1 MYDKKN
7 MRQGRKAEKT
17 VQKKQE
23 KLPSEI
29 YFYLKGRGI
38 GQRDIL
44 YTAETDLDQEG
55 DFADGYLV
63 LTGKGLGV
71 FLAPASE
78 DRVRYFRGSITRAKG
93 ILEEDEPGAAFGA
106 EMYGAAEGKD
116 GKAPVA
122 GTGFGTGSPDT
133 EEILPEGWKAR
144 FIPLEPLERL
154 WIENGVG
161 CNLLVGRW
169 EEREHCLLMF
179 THLKKREAAKL
190 VRGVEQFKRGETPV
204 FEQEAEEY
212 CPKCG
217 RMYPDRERKVCPDC
231 ADKKSSFFRVFEYF
245 KPYKLP
251 FALMLL
257 AVICTSLLNLA
268 WPYLNGNILY
278 DRVLAKDTSF
288 LAGLGL
294 EQDSFVAALLL
305 LVLAMV
311 ATKLAL
317 LLFQMLQGVMTA
329 RMVTGVVRDIKKDV
343 FRKMGLLSISFY
355 RSRQTGSL
363 MTRVVSD
370 AERITGFFV
379 DGAPFFLVHGLT
391 MIVTVA
397 VMFAMNPMMALI
409 MLVMLPALFALNRYL
424 RPKIFIM
431 FGRRHRA
438 ERSLNSLINDNL
450 VGSRVVKSFG
460 QERKEVK
467 RFASAN
473 KRLRDAEIAITYRQ
487 NYFQLVYGGARELAA
502 MAVWALGVYFVMK
515 GTGQMNLG
523 TLITFVG
530 YVGQLQGP
538 MNFMSRVPHW
548 WADSMNSAQRIFE
561 VIDAVPQVREAEK
574 PKRLKE
580 PRGDIVLDKVTFGY
594 EVNRPVLKD
603 VSLHIPAGSVVG
615 IVGRSGAGK
624 TTLVNLISR
633 MYDVQEGEIRIDGTP
648 IKELA
653 FHDLRKN
660 VAMVS
665 QETYIFMGTVAENIA
680 YANQEAKKQDIM
692 KAAKLAGAH
701 EFIMRM
707 PDGYDTRIGSS
718 GRELSGGERQR
729 ISIARAILANPRILI
744 LDEATASV
752 DTETER
758 VIQKALNYLVQGRTT
773 ISIAHRLSTLRD
785 ADYLVVIDHGKVTE
799 QGTHKELEALKG
811 TYYKLQELQT
821 KALQLKSETGF

>member
-1 MYDKKN
+1 MQTDRLQTEWKK
-7 MRQGRKAEKT
+7 M
-17 VQKKQE
+17 
-23 KLPSEI
+23 PSEVNS
-29 YFYLKGRGI
+29 YLKGRGI
-38 GQRDIL
+38 EPKDIL
-44 YTAETDLDQEG
+44 YIAKTDLDPEG
-55 DFADGYLV
+55 NFADGYLV
-63 LTGKGLGV
+63 LTEKVLGI
-71 FLAPASE
+71 FQAPAE
-78 DRVRYFRGSITRAKG
+78 EGKIRYFRGSG
-93 ILEEDEPGAAFGA
+93 FLEYEEGGASN
-106 EMYGAAEGKD
+106 EKD
-116 GKAPVA
+116 
-122 GTGFGTGSPDT
+122 
-133 EEILPEGWKAR
+133 WKATML
-144 FIPLEPLERL
+144 PLEKLERL

-161 CNLLVGRW
+161 CNVLAGKW
-169 EEREHCLLMF
+169 EEGEHCLLMF
-179 THLKKREAAKL
+179 THLQKREAARL
-190 VRGVEQFKRGETPV
+190 VRGVEQMKRGEAPE
-204 FEQEAEEY
+204 FEQEGEEY

-217 RMYPDRERKVCPDC
+217 RMYPDRERKVCPNC
-231 ADKKSSFFRVFEYF
+231 MDKKSVFFRVFGYF
-245 KPYKLP
+245 RPYRGSFL
-251 FALMLL
+251 LMLG
-257 AVICTSLLNLA
+257 AVIFTSLLNLV
-268 WPYLNGNILY
+268 WPYLNGDILY

-294 EQDSFVAALLL
+294 KQDSFVTALLF
-305 LVLAMV
+305 LVLTMV
-311 ATKLAL
+311 ATKLVL
-317 LLFQMLQGVMTA
+317 LLFQILQGVMTA
-329 RMVTGVVRDIKKDV
+329 RMVTGVVRDLKKDV

-363 MTRVVSD
+363 MTRVISD

-397 VMFAMNPMMALI
+397 VMFAMNPLMALI
-409 MLVMLPALFALNRYL
+409 MVVMLPALFVLNRYL
-424 RPKIFIM
+424 RPKIWVM

-450 VGSRVVKSFG
+450 TGSRVVKSFG
-460 QERKEVK
+460 QEKKEIQ
-467 RFASAN
+467 RFKNTN

-502 MAVWALGVYFVMK
+502 MAVWALGVYFVMN
-515 GTGQMNLG
+515 GTGQEMNLG

-538 MNFMSRVPHW
+538 MNFMARVPHW

-561 VIDAVPQVREAEK
+561 VIDAVPEIREAENPRPLK
-574 PKRLKE
+574 DPK
-580 PRGDIVLDKVTFGY
+580 GDIVLDNITFGY

-633 MYDVQEGEIRIDGTP
+633 MYDVQEGEIRIDGIP
-648 IKELA
+648 VKELA

-680 YANQEAKKQDIM
+680 YANEEAGLQDIM

-729 ISIARAILANPRILI
+729 ISIARAILADPKILI

-758 VIQKALNYLVQGRTT
+758 IIQKALNYLVQGRTT

-785 ADYLVVIDHGKVTE
+785 ADYLVVIDHGEITE
-799 QGTHKELEALKG
+799 QGTHSELEALKG

-821 KALQLKSETGF
+821 KALQLKSEAGF

>member
-1 MYDKKN
+1 MTEYDRMPPEVCGYLRGEN
-7 MRQGRKAEKT
+7 IGRQD
-17 VQKKQE
+17 V
-23 KLPSEI
+23 
-29 YFYLKGRGI
+29 
-38 GQRDIL
+38 L
-44 YTAETDLDQEG
+44 YTAETDLDREG
-55 DFADGYLV
+55 NFADGYLV
-63 LTGKGLGV
+63 LTKKVLGV
-71 FLAPASE
+71 IQAPSREGEVRCFRGSGFASE
-78 DRVRYFRGSITRAKG
+78 DRDNR
-93 ILEEDEPGAAFGA
+93 ILETQDAREDAFRA
-106 EMYGAAEGKD
+106 EE
-116 GKAPVA
+116 
-122 GTGFGTGSPDT
+122 
-133 EEILPEGWKAR
+133 EGWSAE
-144 FIPLEPLERL
+144 FIPLASLDRL
-154 WIENGVG
+154 WVENCVG
-161 CNLLVGRW
+161 CDLLVGKQGD
-169 EEREHCLLMF
+169 REMCLLMF
-179 THLKKREAAKL
+179 THLQKRRVARL
-190 VRGVEQFKRGETPV
+190 VRAVEQMKKGEEPE

-217 RMYPDRERKVCPDC
+217 RMYPDQERKICPSC
-231 ADKKSSFFRVFEYF
+231 MDKKNVFLRMFGYF
-245 KPYKLP
+245 APYRLQ
-251 FALMLL
+251 FGLMLL
-257 AVICTSLLNLA
+257 AVAAVSLLNLA
-268 WPYLNGNILY
+268 WPYLTGDVLY
-278 DRVLAKDTSF
+278 DKVLAKDDSF
-288 LAGLGL
+288 LKSLGL
-294 EQDSFVAALLL
+294 APDSFVTALLL
-305 LVLAMV
+305 LVLAMA
-311 ATKLAL
+311 ATRLVL
-317 LLFQMLQGVMTA
+317 LLFQILQGVMTA
-329 RMVTGVVRDIKKDV
+329 GMVTSVVRDLKKDV
-343 FRKMGLLSISFY
+343 FERMGQLSISFY
-355 RSRQTGSL
+355 RSRQTGGL
-363 MTRVVSD
+363 MTRVISD

-379 DGAPFFLVHGLT
+379 DGAPFFLVHVLT

-397 VMFAMNPMMALI
+397 VMFVMNPLMAMIVVVIFPVL
-409 MLVMLPALFALNRYL
+409 LALNHYL
-424 RPKIFIM
+424 RPRIWVM

-450 VGSRVVKSFG
+450 TGSRVVKSFG
-460 QERKEVK
+460 QEKKEVQ
-467 RFASAN
+467 RFGSYN
-473 KRLRDAEIAITYRQ
+473 KRLRDAEVAIVYRQ
-487 NYFQLVYGGARELAA
+487 NYFQLVYGGARELAS
-502 MAVWALGVYFVMK
+502 MAVWALGVYFVLK
-515 GTGQMNLG
+515 GTGQAMNLG

-538 MNFMSRVPHW
+538 MNAMARMPHW

-561 VIDAVPQVREAEK
+561 VIDAVPEVREAEK
-574 PKRLKE
+574 PRALRE
-580 PRGDIVLDKVTFGY
+580 PKGDVVLDNITFGY

-633 MYDVQEGEIRIDGTP
+633 MYDVQEGEIRIDGIP

-680 YANQEAKKQDIM
+680 YANQEAGLRDIM

-707 PDGYDTRIGSS
+707 QDGYDTRIGSS

-729 ISIARAILANPRILI
+729 ISIARAILADPKILI

-785 ADYLVVIDHGKVTE
+785 ADYLVVIDHGQVTE

>member
-1 MYDKKN
+1 MIKYNK
-7 MRQGRKAEKT
+7 M
-17 VQKKQE
+17 
-23 KLPSEI
+23 PSEV
-29 YFYLKGRGI
+29 YACLKGRNI
-38 GQRDIL
+38 GPQDIL
-44 YTAETDLDQEG
+44 YTAETDLDTEG
-55 DFADGYLV
+55 NFADGYLV
-63 LTGKGLGV
+63 LTKKMLGI
-71 FLAPASE
+71 FQAPARE
-78 DRVRYFRGSITRAKG
+78 GKVRYFRGSASYAKG
-93 ILEEDEPGAAFGA
+93 GELLE
-106 EMYGAAEGKD
+106 AAEQ
-116 GKAPVA
+116 
-122 GTGFGTGSPDT
+122 
-133 EEILPEGWKAR
+133 EIWEDSDSADMQGWRSEFVPMEK
-144 FIPLEPLERL
+144 LERL
-154 WIENGVG
+154 WIENCVG
-161 CNLLVGRW
+161 CNLLVGKW
-169 EEREHCLLMF
+169 EDKERCLLMF
-179 THLKKREAAKL
+179 THLQKRKVAKL
-190 VRGVEQFKRGETPV
+190 VRGIEQMKRGEEPEY
-204 FEQEAEEY
+204 EQEAEEY

-217 RMYPDRERKVCPDC
+217 RMYPDRERKVCPGC
-231 ADKKSSFFRVFEYF
+231 MDKRNVFFRVFGYF
-245 KPYKLP
+245 APYRLQ

-257 AVICTSLLNLA
+257 AVVCTSLLNLV
-268 WPYLNGNILY
+268 WPYLNGDILY
-278 DRVLAKDTSF
+278 DKVLAKDESF
-288 LAGLGL
+288 LAGLG
-294 EQDSFVAALLL
+294 QNDFVTALLL
-305 LVLAMV
+305 LVLTMV
-311 ATKLAL
+311 ATKLVL
-317 LLFQMLQGVMTA
+317 LLFQILQGVMTA
-329 RMVTGVVRDIKKDV
+329 SMVTSVVRDLKKDV
-343 FRKMGLLSISFY
+343 FQKMGLLSISFY

-363 MTRVVSD
+363 MTRVISD

-397 VMFAMNPMMALI
+397 VMFAMNPLMALI
-409 MLVMLPALFALNRYL
+409 MVVMLPVLFALNQYL
-424 RPKIFIM
+424 RPKIWVM

-450 VGSRVVKSFG
+450 TGARVVKSFG
-460 QERKEVK
+460 QEKKEVQ
-467 RFASAN
+467 RFGSYN
-473 KRLRDAEIAITYRQ
+473 KRLRDAEVAITYRQ

-515 GTGQMNLG
+515 GTGQEMNLG

-538 MNFMSRVPHW
+538 MNFMARVPHW

-561 VIDAVPQVREAEK
+561 VIDAVPEVQEAER
-574 PKRLKE
+574 PKKLKE
-580 PRGDIVLDKVTFGY
+580 PKGDIVLDNVTFGY
-594 EVNRPVLKD
+594 EINRPVLKD

-633 MYDVQEGEIRIDGTP
+633 MYDVQEGEIRIDGIP

-680 YANQEAKKQDIM
+680 YADRQAGLQDIM

-729 ISIARAILANPRILI
+729 ISIARAILANPKILI

-758 VIQKALNYLVQGRTT
+758 IIQKALNYLVQGRTT

-785 ADYLVVIDHGKVTE
+785 ADYLVVIDHGEVTE
-799 QGTHKELEALKG
+799 QGTHEELHALKG

-821 KALQLKSETGF
+821 KALQLRSV